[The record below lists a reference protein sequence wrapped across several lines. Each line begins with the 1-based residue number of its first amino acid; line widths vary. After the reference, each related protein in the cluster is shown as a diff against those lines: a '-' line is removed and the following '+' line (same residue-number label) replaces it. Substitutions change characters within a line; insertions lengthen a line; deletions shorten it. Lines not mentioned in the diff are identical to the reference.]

1 MTMSNVRPLP
11 VEHVVHSLRIDM
23 HMLLVP
29 LSEDGRTG
37 QRGAILGFRCLS
49 RARESRRDDATHPCY
64 RQGPTTCLIRIGW
77 VTSACSRRD
86 QPPQTSFTPTRG
98 TD

>member
-1 MTMSNVRPLP
+1 MCLRGGGVPEQVDQAERMSGDKLRLWRRTRLVTSRYVDVSLIMTMSNVRPLP

-37 QRGAILGFRCLS
+37 QPGAILGFRCLS
-49 RARESRRDDATHPCY
+49 RARESRRD
-64 RQGPTTCLIRIGW
+64 
-77 VTSACSRRD
+77 
-86 QPPQTSFTPTRG
+86 
-98 TD
+98 